1 MTALTPRTAP
11 DLMGRWAGRG
21 GGREG
26 GWAGRGRE
34 WRADV
39 ARTWWICRREWR
51 VKQIEIRIWVRE
63 SVLVTGVVRSV
74 TIKIKGNVP

>member
-1 MTALTPRTAP
+1 M
-11 DLMGRWAGRG
+11 
-21 GGREG
+21 
-26 GWAGRGRE
+26 GRE